1 MTSKNSSFLKR
12 NKGEKHRVVVVIRD
26 ETQGKIDESRRKNEM
41 NIIIIKMFIITDCY
55 YGKLL

>member
-1 MTSKNSSFLKR
+1 MTSKNSYFLNR
-12 NKGEKHRVVVVIRD
+12 NKEEKHRVVVAIRD
-26 ETQGKIDESRRKNEM
+26 TGKQAKNEM